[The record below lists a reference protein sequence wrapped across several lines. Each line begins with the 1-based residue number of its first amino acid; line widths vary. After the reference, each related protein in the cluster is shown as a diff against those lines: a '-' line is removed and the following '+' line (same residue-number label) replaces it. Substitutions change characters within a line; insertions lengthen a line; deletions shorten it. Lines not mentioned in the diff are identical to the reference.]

1 MASAVLRNFLGVLAM
16 AGGCGASTADA
27 AFEHVSCTGAPNEV
41 RVTVSNVKQSA
52 GLMTAE
58 LFRNEP
64 ENFLK
69 KAGREFRVRYA
80 ALAPVTQFCVH
91 APAAGEFA
99 IVVYHDENANRKFD
113 KNGLGIPKE
122 PFGISNDPA
131 IKFGP
136 PPIDKALFEV
146 ASTGASVEIRLRN

>member
-1 MASAVLRNFLGVLAM
+1 MASTVLRNVLGVVM
-16 AGGCGASTADA
+16 FGVGSASAAADA
-27 AFEHVSCTGAPNEV
+27 PFEHVSCTGAANEV

-64 ENFLK
+64 DNFLK

-80 ALAPVTQFCVH
+80 ARAPETQFCVH
-91 APAAGEFA
+91 APATGQFA

-113 KNGLGIPKE
+113 KNGLGLPKE
-122 PFGISNDPA
+122 PFGISNDPS
-131 IKFGP
+131 IGFGP
-136 PPIDKALFEV
+136 PPIEKALFEV
-146 ASTGASVEIRLRN
+146 ASAGASVEIRLRD